1 MDIIRTVEEMQGRAL
16 SEKNKGRRIGFVPTM
31 GCLHEGHLSL
41 VKIAQTHS
49 DLAVVSIFVNP
60 TQFLPGEDFSRYP
73 RTFERDVE
81 LCRAAGVDVIFCPD
95 TEHIYAPDHSVF
107 VEETRLS
114 QGLCGASRP
123 GHFRGVATVVAK
135 LFNIVLPDVAV
146 FGQKDAQQSRVI
158 QRMVRDLNFPV
169 KVILGAIVR
178 EPDGLA
184 MSSRNRYLSPDERR
198 DALCLHRALDHAE
211 KMLGKGERSIE
222 VLRKAMLAVLEP
234 VPVARLDYL
243 EFVDNETLNPV
254 DWVIQPVL
262 VALAVRVGKTR
273 LIDNTILNPE

>member
-1 MDIIRTVEEMQGRAL
+1 M
-16 SEKNKGRRIGFVPTM
+16 
-31 GCLHEGHLSL
+31 
-41 VKIAQTHS
+41 
-49 DLAVVSIFVNP
+49 
-60 TQFLPGEDFSRYP
+60 
-73 RTFERDVE
+73 
-81 LCRAAGVDVIFCPD
+81 
-95 TEHIYAPDHSVF
+95 
-107 VEETRLS
+107 
-114 QGLCGASRP
+114 
-123 GHFRGVATVVAK
+123 
-135 LFNIVLPDVAV
+135 
-146 FGQKDAQQSRVI
+146 
-158 QRMVRDLNFPV
+158 
-169 KVILGAIVR
+169 
-178 EPDGLA
+178 
-184 MSSRNRYLSPDERR
+184 SPDERR

>member
-158 QRMVRDLNFPV
+158 QRMVRDNPGGDCP
-169 KVILGAIVR
+169 GA
-178 EPDGLA
+178 
-184 MSSRNRYLSPDERR
+184 
-198 DALCLHRALDHAE
+198 
-211 KMLGKGERSIE
+211 
-222 VLRKAMLAVLEP
+222 
-234 VPVARLDYL
+234 
-243 EFVDNETLNPV
+243 
-254 DWVIQPVL
+254 
-262 VALAVRVGKTR
+262 
-273 LIDNTILNPE
+273 